1 MQQITYAGA
10 YARPDQKVLYVTE
23 RCVMELRDGV
33 MTIIE
38 VAPGVDVDR
47 DIIAHMDFVPAI
59 ADDVREM
66 DPTLFQEE
74 WDGLKAVLGC

>member
-1 MQQITYAGA
+1 
-10 YARPDQKVLYVTE
+10 
-23 RCVMELRDGV
+23 

-47 DIIAHMDFVPAI
+47 DIIAHMGFVPAI

-66 DPTLFQEE
+66 DPALFQEE
-74 WDGLKAVLGC
+74 WDGLKDVLGC